1 MRPQEPSLPKRIAA
15 NTKQT
20 LPTLDAERTFWSSDI
35 VVAGIDEAGR
45 GALAGPVV
53 AAAVV
58 LHPSRIPSGINDSK
72 QLTPERR
79 RELAAQ
85 IIDSA
90 TSYSFALID
99 NARIDSVNI
108 LQATFDAM
116 HGAIGGLT
124 ISPGHLLVDGNRF
137 RNHDIPHTTLIG
149 GDTTSVSIAAA
160 SIIAKVARDA
170 WMSEHAHE
178 RFPMF
183 GFASHKG
190 YGTQAHRMAL
200 HKYGPTVLHRHTF
213 LSKVLAAD
221 PWAE

>member
-1 MRPQEPSLPKRIAA
+1 M
-15 NTKQT
+15 
-20 LPTLDAERTFWSSDI
+20 
-35 VVAGIDEAGR
+35 VAGIDEVGR

-58 LHPSRIPSGINDSK
+58 LNPSCIPCGIDDSK
-72 QLTPERR
+72 RLTAERR
-79 RELAAQ
+79 TELAAQ

-90 TSYSFALID
+90 TSYSFALVD
-99 NARIDSVNI
+99 NARIDSVNV

-137 RNHDIPHTTLIG
+137 RRHNVPHTTIIR
-149 GDTTSVSIAAA
+149 GDAASVSIAAA

-170 WMSEHAHE
+170 WMREHAHE

-190 YGTQAHRMAL
+190 YGTLEHRLAL
-200 HKYGPTVLHRHTF
+200 QKYGPTVIHRRTF

-221 PWAE
+221 PWEE

>member
-1 MRPQEPSLPKRIAA
+1 MSR
-15 NTKQT
+15 
-20 LPTLDAERTFWSSDI
+20 LPTLDEERTFWSNDI

-58 LHPSRIPSGINDSK
+58 LHPSRIPPGIDDSK
-72 QLTPERR
+72 RLTPAKRA
-79 RELAAQ
+79 ELAAQ

-99 NARIDSVNI
+99 NVRIDSVNI

-137 RNHDIPHTTLIG
+137 RAHDVPHTTLVR
-149 GDTTSVSIAAA
+149 GDATSMSIAAA
-160 SIIAKVARDA
+160 SIIAKVARDT
-170 WMSEHAHE
+170 WMREHAHE

-190 YGTQAHRMAL
+190 YGTEAHRMAIK
-200 HKYGPTVLHRHTF
+200 KYGPTVLHRHTF
-213 LSKVLAAD
+213 LSKVFSTD
-221 PWAE
+221 PWVE